1 MYGIGLLVSEY
12 LMTQEDEGM
21 LRDIFAGLALC
32 GILSCD
38 YAVDE
43 DPAVLAYKYADAMME
58 ARKPKEEI
66 GIKTVRKGKRYDKTA

>member
-1 MYGIGLLVSEY
+1 
-12 LMTQEDEGM
+12 MTQEDEGM

-38 YAVDE
+38 YTVDE

>member
-1 MYGIGLLVSEY
+1 
-12 LMTQEDEGM
+12 MTDQDKEM

-38 YAVDE
+38 YSVDE
-43 DPAVLAYKYADAMME
+43 EPAVLAYKYADDMME

-66 GIKTVRKGKRYDKTA
+66 GIKTVRKGRSNAKTNANS

>member
-1 MYGIGLLVSEY
+1 
-12 LMTQEDEGM
+12 MTQEDEGM

-38 YAVDE
+38 YSVDE
-43 DPAVLAYKYADAMME
+43 DPAVLAYKYADEMMD

-66 GIKTVRKGKRYDKTA
+66 GIKTVRKGRRYDKTA

>member
-1 MYGIGLLVSEY
+1 
-12 LMTQEDEGM
+12 MTQEDEGM

-38 YAVDE
+38 YTVDE
-43 DPAVLAYKYADAMME
+43 DPAVLAYKYADEMME

-66 GIKTVRKGKRYDKTA
+66 GIKTVRKGKKYDKTV

>member
-1 MYGIGLLVSEY
+1 
-12 LMTQEDEGM
+12 MTQEDEGM

-38 YAVDE
+38 YSVDE
-43 DPAVLAYKYADAMME
+43 DPAVLAYKYADEMME

-66 GIKTVRKGKRYDKTA
+66 GIKTVRKGRRYDKTA